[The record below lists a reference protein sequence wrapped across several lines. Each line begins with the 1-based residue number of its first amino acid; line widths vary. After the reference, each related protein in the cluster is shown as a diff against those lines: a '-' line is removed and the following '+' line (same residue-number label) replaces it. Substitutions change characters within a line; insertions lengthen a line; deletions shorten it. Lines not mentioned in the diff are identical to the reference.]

1 MTQSLGL
8 AQGLVGLGMRKF
20 HTVYEHLRPVVVPR
34 LELVAHLGKDVT
46 CRLFNLALARE
57 HHNG

>member
-34 LELVAHLGKDVT
+34 LELIAHLGEDVT
-46 CRLFNLALARE
+46 CRLFNLALA
-57 HHNG
+57 